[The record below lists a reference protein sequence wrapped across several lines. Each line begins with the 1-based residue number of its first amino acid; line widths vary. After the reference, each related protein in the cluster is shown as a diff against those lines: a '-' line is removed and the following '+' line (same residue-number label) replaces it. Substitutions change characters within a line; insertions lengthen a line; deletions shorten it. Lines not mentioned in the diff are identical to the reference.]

1 MNQDESTAAG
11 TTLEKSRLSPLN
23 AFFPVVLT
31 IIYAV
36 TEATFVQDIRILRI
50 HNALSGNASSATVFQ
65 LDLFVSFFLYLL
77 SMKKWRRVQIGTI
90 SVNMPAMLVSL
101 GLMSLLQCLMM
112 ERELAVAVFKTLHAI
127 AP

>member
-1 MNQDESTAAG
+1 MNQDEPTATGA
-11 TTLEKSRLSPLN
+11 TLEKSRLSPLN
-23 AFFPVVLT
+23 AFFPVVVT

-36 TEATFVQDIRILRI
+36 AETSFVHDIHTLID
-50 HNALSGNASSATVFQ
+50 HNAVTGNVLSATVFQ

-77 SMKKWRRVQIGTI
+77 SMRKWRRVQIGAI
-90 SVNMPAMLVSL
+90 SVNMPAMLISL